1 MLLLVVLLLLLLLVL
16 LLLLL
21 AVRSVCSVS
30 THGWFGA
37 CTPAARPSTRCAST
51 ATP

>member
-1 MLLLVVLLLLLLLVL
+1 MLLLLLLLLLLVV
-16 LLLLL
+16 

>member
-1 MLLLVVLLLLLLLVL
+1 MLLLLLLLLLLLVM
-16 LLLLL
+16 L